1 MAGLWIEPGGV
12 FRGLERTIHAG
23 LAPHVDRLRLRDA
36 PVDGEPAVD
45 CTNDVVID
53 TADAASFLASIAC
66 TWPLIADDRSRTG
79 SADLT
84 LTHGLVYNV
93 VIDGDAVTI
102 PADAGAIEFV
112 ADNAT
117 FEDAANEVNV
127 TLTQGNQTLLIQW
140 VKAASTLLVV
150 LSDTGSD
157 GNYSLAQTESPS
169 PLLATGAYSDL
180 TLLATTHPGT
190 IDCGE

>member
-1 MAGLWIEPGGV
+1 MSA
-12 FRGLERTIHAG
+12 
-23 LAPHVDRLRLRDA
+23 
-36 PVDGEPAVD
+36 
-45 CTNDVVID
+45 
-53 TADAASFLASIAC
+53 
-66 TWPLIADDRSRTG
+66 LINT
-79 SADLT
+79 T
-84 LTHGLVYNV
+84 ET
-93 VIDGDAVTI
+93 T
-102 PADAGAIEFV
+102 ADAGAIEFV

-190 IDCGE
+190 IDFGE